1 MRETINEGEVRHLS
15 IDNLPP
21 HPVIEL
27 LEKNNV
33 FPIKEG
39 EIETLTES
47 VLNIN
52 LLQPIVVTEENGKFY
67 RIAGRRRLLAAKKA
81 GFTTIPCYIR
91 KFSSSEEIVQAW
103 YEENFTRAHYNDA
116 TKKVEQEKIKEVL
129 LQSKVEEEKI
139 EKIKSELD
147 KETFQQVI
155 KAIRNIPVENAN
167 LLLDLIAKPPKVIK
181 EKVEVEVIDPELI
194 KAKKELELKI
204 KELESQIIEYKNKE
218 ENLNKNIQNYAEKIS
233 KLEREKEIL
242 INAGEEANK
251 EEIEK
256 LKEEIEKAKQEAEN
270 YKIAKETLQNQLKEA
285 EAKVAQK
292 EREKMAVYE
301 KLQSE
306 IDIISN
312 TIYLNIQTILEN
324 LKKDIDHKAESLSNL
339 IPKVKKKSTLLVILD
354 WYDKFKPIMIDQLN
368 KIEKNI
374 SDRILEIEKEQEQ
387 EQKQEQKQEEPA
399 IK

>member
-1 MRETINEGEVRHLS
+1 MKTTINEGEVRHLP

-21 HPVIEL
+21 HPIIEL

-67 RIAGRRRLLAAKKA
+67 RVAGRRRLLAAKKA

-91 KFSSSEEIVQAW
+91 KFSSEEEIVQAW

-116 TKKVEQEKIKEVL
+116 TKKIEQEKIRGVL
-129 LQSKVEEEKI
+129 FQSKIEEEKI
-139 EKIKSELD
+139 EKIKNALD
-147 KETFQQVI
+147 EETFQWVI
-155 KAIRNIPVENAN
+155 KTIRDLPVENAN
-167 LLLDLIAKPPKVIK
+167 LLIDLIAKPPKIVK
-181 EKVEVEVIDPELI
+181 EKVEVIDPELV
-194 KAKKELELKI
+194 KAKKELESKI
-204 KELESQIIEYKNKE
+204 KELESQIAEYKNKE
-218 ENLNKNIQNYAEKIS
+218 KELNKNIQNYTEKIS

-242 INAGEEANK
+242 MNAGEEANK
-251 EEIEK
+251 EEIER
-256 LKEEIEKAKQEAEN
+256 LKKEIEKAKQEAEN
-270 YKIAKETLQNQLKEA
+270 YKIAKETLQNKLKET

-292 EREKMAVYE
+292 EREVMAVYE
-301 KLQSE
+301 KLRSE
-306 IDIISN
+306 IDTISN
-312 TIYLNIQTILEN
+312 TIFLNIQKILEN
-324 LKKDIDHKAESLSNL
+324 MKKDIDHKAESLSNL
-339 IPKVKKKSTLLVILD
+339 IPQVKEKDTLLVILD
-354 WYDKFKPIMIDQLN
+354 WLDKNKPIMINQLN

-387 EQKQEQKQEEPA
+387 KQKQEEPA
-399 IK
+399 TK

>member
-1 MRETINEGEVRHLS
+1 MKTTINEGEVRHLP

-21 HPVIEL
+21 HPIIEL

-67 RIAGRRRLLAAKKA
+67 RVAGRRRLLAAKKA

-91 KFSSSEEIVQAW
+91 KFSSEEEIVQAW
-103 YEENFTRAHYNDA
+103 YEENFTRAQYNDA
-116 TKKVEQEKIKEVL
+116 AKKIEQEKIKGVL
-129 LQSKVEEEKI
+129 FQSKVEEEKI

-147 KETFQQVI
+147 KETFQKVI
-155 KAIRNIPVENAN
+155 ETIKDIPVKSAN
-167 LLLDLIAKPPKVIK
+167 FLIDLILKPPKVIK
-181 EKVEVEVIDPELI
+181 EKVEVEVVDPELV
-194 KAKKELELKI
+194 KAKKELESKI
-204 KELESQIIEYKNKE
+204 KELESQIAEYKNKE
-218 ENLNKNIQNYAEKIS
+218 KELNKNIQNYTEKIS

-242 INAGEEANK
+242 MNAGEEANK
-251 EEIEK
+251 KEIER
-256 LKEEIEKAKQEAEN
+256 LKKEIEKAKQEAEN
-270 YKIAKETLQNQLKEA
+270 YKIAKETLQNKLKEA

-301 KLQSE
+301 RLQSE
-306 IDIISN
+306 IDTISN
-312 TIYLNIQTILEN
+312 TIFSNIQTILEN
-324 LKKDIDHKAESLSNL
+324 MKKDIDHKTESLSNL
-339 IPKVKKKSTLLVILD
+339 IPKVKKKSTLLVVLD

-368 KIEKNI
+368 RIEKNI

-387 EQKQEQKQEEPA
+387 KQKEPA
-399 IK
+399 TK

>member
-1 MRETINEGEVRHLS
+1 MKTTINEGEVRHLS

-47 VLNIN
+47 LLNIN

-67 RIAGRRRLLAAKKA
+67 RVAGRRRLLAAKKA

-91 KFSSSEEIVQAW
+91 KFSSEKEIVQAW

-116 TKKVEQEKIKEVL
+116 MKKVEQEKIKGVL
-129 LQSKVEEEKI
+129 FQSKIEEEKI
-139 EKIKSELD
+139 EKIKSKLD

-155 KAIRNIPVENAN
+155 KAIRNISVENAN

-181 EKVEVEVIDPELI
+181 EKVEVIDPELI
-194 KAKKELELKI
+194 KAKKELESKI
-204 KELESQIIEYKNKE
+204 KELESQIAEYKNKE
-218 ENLNKNIQNYAEKIS
+218 EKINKDIQNYAEKIS

-251 EEIEK
+251 EKIEK

-306 IDIISN
+306 IDTISN
-312 TIYLNIQTILEN
+312 TIFSNIQTILEN
-324 LKKDIDHKAESLSNL
+324 MKKDIDYKAESLSNL

-354 WYDKFKPIMIDQLN
+354 WYNKFKPIMIDQLN

-374 SDRILEIEKEQEQ
+374 SDRILEIEKEQE
-387 EQKQEQKQEEPA
+387 KEQKQEEPA
-399 IK
+399 TK

>member
-1 MRETINEGEVRHLS
+1 MKGTISEGEVRHLP

-67 RIAGRRRLLAAKKA
+67 RVAGRRRLLAAKKA

-91 KFSSSEEIVQAW
+91 KFSSEEEIVQAW

-116 TKKVEQEKIKEVL
+116 TKKIEQEKIRGVL
-129 LQSKVEEEKI
+129 FQSKIEEEKI
-139 EKIKSELD
+139 EKIKNALD
-147 KETFQQVI
+147 EETFQRVI
-155 KAIRNIPVENAN
+155 KTIRDLPVENAN
-167 LLLDLIAKPPKVIK
+167 LLIDLIAKPPKIVK
-181 EKVEVEVIDPELI
+181 EKVEVIDPELV
-194 KAKKELELKI
+194 KAKKELESKI
-204 KELESQIIEYKNKE
+204 KELESQIAEYKNKE
-218 ENLNKNIQNYAEKIS
+218 KELNKNIQNYTEKIS

-242 INAGEEANK
+242 MNAGEEANK
-251 EEIEK
+251 EEIER
-256 LKEEIEKAKQEAEN
+256 LKKEIEKAKQEAEN
-270 YKIAKETLQNQLKEA
+270 YKIAKETLQNKLKET

-292 EREKMAVYE
+292 EREVMAVYE
-301 KLQSE
+301 KLRSE
-306 IDIISN
+306 IDTISN
-312 TIYLNIQTILEN
+312 TIFLNIQKILEN
-324 LKKDIDHKAESLSNL
+324 MKKDIDHKAESLSNL
-339 IPKVKKKSTLLVILD
+339 IPQVKEKDTLLVILD

-368 KIEKNI
+368 RIEKNI

-387 EQKQEQKQEEPA
+387 KQKQEEPA
-399 IK
+399 TK

>member
-1 MRETINEGEVRHLS
+1 MKGTISEGEVRHLP

-67 RIAGRRRLLAAKKA
+67 RVAGRRRLLAAKKA

-91 KFSSSEEIVQAW
+91 KFSSEEEIVQAW

-116 TKKVEQEKIKEVL
+116 TKKIEQEKIRGVL
-129 LQSKVEEEKI
+129 FQSKIEEEKI
-139 EKIKSELD
+139 EKIKNALD
-147 KETFQQVI
+147 EETFQRVI
-155 KAIRNIPVENAN
+155 KTIRDLPVENAN
-167 LLLDLIAKPPKVIK
+167 LLIDLIAKPPKIVK
-181 EKVEVEVIDPELI
+181 EKVEVIDPELV
-194 KAKKELELKI
+194 KAKKELESKI
-204 KELESQIIEYKNKE
+204 KELESQIAEYKNKE
-218 ENLNKNIQNYAEKIS
+218 KELNKNIQNYTEKIS

-242 INAGEEANK
+242 MNAGEEANK
-251 EEIEK
+251 EEIER
-256 LKEEIEKAKQEAEN
+256 LKKEIEKAKQEAEN
-270 YKIAKETLQNQLKEA
+270 YKIAKETLQNKLKET

-292 EREKMAVYE
+292 EREVMAVYE
-301 KLQSE
+301 KLRSE
-306 IDIISN
+306 IDTISN
-312 TIYLNIQTILEN
+312 TIFLNIQKILEN
-324 LKKDIDHKAESLSNL
+324 MKKDIDHKAESLSNL
-339 IPKVKKKSTLLVILD
+339 IPQVKEKDTLLVILD
-354 WYDKFKPIMIDQLN
+354 WLDKNKPIMINQLN

-374 SDRILEIEKEQEQ
+374 SDRILEIEKEQKQEQ
-387 EQKQEQKQEEPA
+387 EQKEPEQKILP
-399 IK
+399 

>member
-1 MRETINEGEVRHLS
+1 MKGTISEGEVRHLP

-67 RIAGRRRLLAAKKA
+67 RVAGRRRLLAAKKA

-91 KFSSSEEIVQAW
+91 KFSSEEEIVQAW

-116 TKKVEQEKIKEVL
+116 TKKIEQEKIRGVL
-129 LQSKVEEEKI
+129 FQSKIEEEKI
-139 EKIKSELD
+139 EKIKNALD
-147 KETFQQVI
+147 EETFQWVI
-155 KAIRNIPVENAN
+155 KTIRDLPVENAN
-167 LLLDLIAKPPKVIK
+167 LLIDLIAKPPKIVK
-181 EKVEVEVIDPELI
+181 EKVEVIDPELV
-194 KAKKELELKI
+194 KAKKELESKI
-204 KELESQIIEYKNKE
+204 KELESQIAEYKNKE
-218 ENLNKNIQNYAEKIS
+218 KELNKNIQNYTEKIS

-242 INAGEEANK
+242 MNAGEEANK
-251 EEIEK
+251 EEIER
-256 LKEEIEKAKQEAEN
+256 LKKEIEKAKQEAEN
-270 YKIAKETLQNQLKEA
+270 YKIAKETLQNKLKET

-292 EREKMAVYE
+292 EREVMAVYE
-301 KLQSE
+301 KLRSE
-306 IDIISN
+306 IDTISN
-312 TIYLNIQTILEN
+312 TIFLNIQKILEN
-324 LKKDIDHKAESLSNL
+324 MKKDIDHKAESLSNL
-339 IPKVKKKSTLLVILD
+339 IPQVKEKDTLLVILD
-354 WYDKFKPIMIDQLN
+354 WLDKNKPIMINQLN

-374 SDRILEIEKEQEQ
+374 SDRILEIEKEQKQEQ
-387 EQKQEQKQEEPA
+387 EQKEPEQKILP
-399 IK
+399 

>member
-1 MRETINEGEVRHLS
+1 MRATISEGEVRHLS

-21 HPVIEL
+21 HPIIEL

-33 FPIKEG
+33 FPIKDG

-47 VLNIN
+47 LLNIN

-67 RIAGRRRLLAAKKA
+67 RVAGRKRLLAAKKA

-91 KFSSSEEIVQAW
+91 KFSSQEEIVQAW

-116 TKKVEQEKIKEVL
+116 IKKVEQEKIKGVL
-129 LQSKVEEEKI
+129 FLSKIEEKKI
-139 EKIKSELD
+139 EKIKNELD
-147 KETFQQVI
+147 EKIFQRVIET
-155 KAIRNIPVENAN
+155 IRDIPVEDAN
-167 LLLDLIAKPPKVIK
+167 FLIDLVAKPPKVVK
-181 EKVEVEVIDPELI
+181 EKVEVIDPELV

-204 KELESQIIEYKNKE
+204 KELESQIAEYKNKE

-242 INAGEEANK
+242 MNKGEEANK
-251 EEIEK
+251 EEIER
-256 LKEEIEKAKQEAEN
+256 LKEEIKKAKQEAEN
-270 YKIAKETLQNQLKEA
+270 YKIAKETLHNQLKEA
-285 EAKVAQK
+285 EAKVKQK

-301 KLQSE
+301 KLQAE

-312 TIYLNIQTILEN
+312 TIYLNIKTILEN
-324 LKKDIDHKAESLSNL
+324 MKKDIDHKAESLSNL
-339 IPKVKKKSTLLVILD
+339 IPQVKEKDTLLVLLD
-354 WYDKFKPIMIDQLN
+354 WYRKFKPIMIDQLN

-374 SDRILEIEKEQEQ
+374 SDRLLKIEKEELK
-387 EQKQEQKQEEPA
+387 QKEPA
-399 IK
+399 TK

>member
-1 MRETINEGEVRHLS
+1 MKTTINEGEVRHLP

-21 HPVIEL
+21 HPIIEL

-67 RIAGRRRLLAAKKA
+67 RVAGRRRLLAAKKA

-91 KFSSSEEIVQAW
+91 KFSSEEEIVQAW
-103 YEENFTRAHYNDA
+103 YEENFTRAQYNDA
-116 TKKVEQEKIKEVL
+116 AKKIEQEKIKGVL
-129 LQSKVEEEKI
+129 FQSKVEEEKI

-147 KETFQQVI
+147 KETFQKVI
-155 KAIRNIPVENAN
+155 ETIKDIPVKSAN
-167 LLLDLIAKPPKVIK
+167 FLIDLIAKPPKVIK
-181 EKVEVEVIDPELI
+181 EKVEVEVIDPELV
-194 KAKKELELKI
+194 KAKKELESKI
-204 KELESQIIEYKNKE
+204 KELESQIAEYKNKE
-218 ENLNKNIQNYAEKIS
+218 EKLNKNIQNYVEKIN

-251 EEIEK
+251 EEIER

-270 YKIAKETLQNQLKEA
+270 YKIAKETLQNKLKEA

-292 EREKMAVYE
+292 EREKIAVYE
-301 KLQSE
+301 RLQSE
-306 IDIISN
+306 IDTISN
-312 TIYLNIQTILEN
+312 TIFSNIQTILEN
-324 LKKDIDHKAESLSNL
+324 MKKDIDHKTESLSNL
-339 IPKVKKKSTLLVILD
+339 IPKVKKKSTLLVVLD

-368 KIEKNI
+368 RIEKNI

-387 EQKQEQKQEEPA
+387 KQKQEEPA
-399 IK
+399 TK

>member
-1 MRETINEGEVRHLS
+1 MKTTINEGEVRHLP

-21 HPVIEL
+21 HPIIEL

-67 RIAGRRRLLAAKKA
+67 RVAGRRRLLAAKKA

-91 KFSSSEEIVQAW
+91 KFSSEEEIVQAW
-103 YEENFTRAHYNDA
+103 YEENFTRAQYNDA
-116 TKKVEQEKIKEVL
+116 AKKIEQEKIKGVL
-129 LQSKVEEEKI
+129 FQSKVEEEKI

-147 KETFQQVI
+147 KETFQKVI
-155 KAIRNIPVENAN
+155 ETIKDIPVKSAN
-167 LLLDLIAKPPKVIK
+167 FLIDLILKPPKVIK
-181 EKVEVEVIDPELI
+181 EKVEVEVVDPELV
-194 KAKKELELKI
+194 KAKKELESKI
-204 KELESQIIEYKNKE
+204 KELESQIAEYKNKE
-218 ENLNKNIQNYAEKIS
+218 EKLNKNIQNYVEKIN

-251 EEIEK
+251 EEIER

-270 YKIAKETLQNQLKEA
+270 YKIAKETLQNKLKEA

-292 EREKMAVYE
+292 EREKIAVYE
-301 KLQSE
+301 RLQSE
-306 IDIISN
+306 IDTISN
-312 TIYLNIQTILEN
+312 TIFSNIQTILEN
-324 LKKDIDHKAESLSNL
+324 MKKDIDHKTESLSNL
-339 IPKVKKKSTLLVILD
+339 IPKVKKKSTLLVVLD

-368 KIEKNI
+368 RIEKNI

-387 EQKQEQKQEEPA
+387 KQKEPA
-399 IK
+399 TK

>member
-47 VLNIN
+47 LLNIN

-67 RIAGRRRLLAAKKA
+67 RVAGRRRLLAAKKA

-91 KFSSSEEIVQAW
+91 KFSSEKEIVQAW

-116 TKKVEQEKIKEVL
+116 MKKVEQEKIKGVL
-129 LQSKVEEEKI
+129 FQSKIEEEKI
-139 EKIKSELD
+139 EKIKSKLD
-147 KETFQQVI
+147 KETFQQVM
-155 KAIRNIPVENAN
+155 KAIRNISVENAN

-181 EKVEVEVIDPELI
+181 EKVEVIDPELI
-194 KAKKELELKI
+194 KAKKELESKI
-204 KELESQIIEYKNKE
+204 KELESQIAEYKNKE
-218 ENLNKNIQNYAEKIS
+218 EKINKDIQNYAEKIS

-251 EEIEK
+251 EKIEK

-306 IDIISN
+306 IDTISN
-312 TIYLNIQTILEN
+312 TIFSNIQTILEN
-324 LKKDIDHKAESLSNL
+324 MKKDIDYKAESLSNL

-354 WYDKFKPIMIDQLN
+354 WYNKFKPIMIDQLN

-374 SDRILEIEKEQEQ
+374 SDRILEIEKEQE
-387 EQKQEQKQEEPA
+387 KEQKQEEPA
-399 IK
+399 TK

>member
-1 MRETINEGEVRHLS
+1 MKTTINEGEVRHLS

-47 VLNIN
+47 LLNIN

-67 RIAGRRRLLAAKKA
+67 RVAGRRRLLAAKKA

-91 KFSSSEEIVQAW
+91 KFSSEKEIVQAW

-116 TKKVEQEKIKEVL
+116 MKKVEQEKIKGVL
-129 LQSKVEEEKI
+129 FQSKIEEEKI

-147 KETFQQVI
+147 KETFQRVI
-155 KAIRNIPVENAN
+155 KTIRDLPVENAN
-167 LLLDLIAKPPKVIK
+167 LLIDLIAKPPKIIK
-181 EKVEVEVIDPELI
+181 EKIEVIDPELI
-194 KAKKELELKI
+194 KAKKELESKI
-204 KELESQIIEYKNKE
+204 KELESQIAEYKSKE
-218 ENLNKNIQNYAEKIS
+218 KELNKNIQNYAEKIN

-251 EEIEK
+251 EEIER

-270 YKIAKETLQNQLKEA
+270 YKVAKETLQNRLKEA

-306 IDIISN
+306 IDTISN
-312 TIYLNIQTILEN
+312 TIFSNIQTILEN
-324 LKKDIDHKAESLSNL
+324 MKKDIDHKAESLSNL

-374 SDRILEIEKEQEQ
+374 SDRILEIEKEQE
-387 EQKQEQKQEEPA
+387 KEQKQEEPA
-399 IK
+399 TK

>member
-1 MRETINEGEVRHLS
+1 MKTTINEGEVRHLP

-21 HPVIEL
+21 HPIIEL

-67 RIAGRRRLLAAKKA
+67 RVAGRRRLLAAKKA

-91 KFSSSEEIVQAW
+91 KFSSEEEIVQAW
-103 YEENFTRAHYNDA
+103 YEENFTRAQYNDA
-116 TKKVEQEKIKEVL
+116 AKKIEQEKIKGVL
-129 LQSKVEEEKI
+129 FQSKVEEEKI

-147 KETFQQVI
+147 KETFQKVI
-155 KAIRNIPVENAN
+155 ETIKDIPVKSAN
-167 LLLDLIAKPPKVIK
+167 FLIDLILKPPKVIK
-181 EKVEVEVIDPELI
+181 EKVEVEVVDPELV
-194 KAKKELELKI
+194 KAKKELESKI

-218 ENLNKNIQNYAEKIS
+218 EKLNKNIQNYVEKIN

-251 EEIEK
+251 EEIER

-270 YKIAKETLQNQLKEA
+270 YKIAKETLQNKLKEA

-292 EREKMAVYE
+292 EREKIAVYE
-301 KLQSE
+301 RLQSE
-306 IDIISN
+306 IDTISN
-312 TIYLNIQTILEN
+312 TIFSNIQTILEN
-324 LKKDIDHKAESLSNL
+324 MKKDIDHKTESLSNL
-339 IPKVKKKSTLLVILD
+339 IPKVKKKSTLLVVLD

-368 KIEKNI
+368 RIEKNI

-387 EQKQEQKQEEPA
+387 KQKEPA
-399 IK
+399 TK